1 MITLFAL
8 PRWICNPADL
18 LTALFL
24 TLIPALRSVSV
35 SHSVSHSPLS
45 FSLCFTENRTPA
57 YTFHPIIGPHTRLA
71 SN

>member
-35 SHSVSHSPLS
+35 SVSHSPLS
-45 FSLCFTENRTPA
+45 FSLCFIENRTPE
-57 YTFHPIIGPHTRLA
+57 YTFHPIIGPQTRLA